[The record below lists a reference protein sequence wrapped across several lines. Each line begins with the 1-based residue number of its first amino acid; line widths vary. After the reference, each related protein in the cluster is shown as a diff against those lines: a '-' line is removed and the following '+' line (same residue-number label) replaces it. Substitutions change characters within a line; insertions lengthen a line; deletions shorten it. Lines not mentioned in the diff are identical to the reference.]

1 MRHFPIVIVAFSYAN
16 PSCFPMVIQARLWPN
31 VSTVIG
37 DFSMAEKLLDRMRLI
52 IRLKH
57 YSVRTEKAYLHW
69 ARRFILFHGKRHPE
83 SLGAEEVTA
92 FLSHLAVDRHCAPA
106 TQNQAL
112 NGLLF
117 LYRRVLEI
125 DLPWLDEV
133 VRAKRPERMPVVL
146 TTAEVRAVLA
156 HMPAPYDL
164 LIRLLYGSGLRIGE
178 ATRLR
183 VKDVDLERR
192 SIIVR
197 DGKGA
202 KDRVT
207 VLADSCI
214 PALSERIEQSL
225 ALCADDRLRRR
236 GGVVLPHALNRKYP
250 NARFED
256 GWQFVF
262 PARNFSRE
270 PRTGRVAR
278 YHVFNSTVQRAVKR
292 AANPAGIRKPVTC
305 HVFRHSFATH
315 LLESGADI
323 RTIQQLL
330 GHSDVR
336 TTMIYTHV
344 VQRGA
349 LGARSPLDNLA

>member
-1 MRHFPIVIVAFSYAN
+1 
-16 PSCFPMVIQARLWPN
+16 
-31 VSTVIG
+31 
-37 DFSMAEKLLDRMRLI
+37 MAEKLLDRMRRI

-57 YSVRTEKAYLHW
+57 YSVRTEKAYVHW
-69 ARRFILFHGKRHPE
+69 ARRFILFHGKRHPDAM
-83 SLGAEEVTA
+83 GADEVTA
-92 FLSHLAVDRHCAPA
+92 FLSHLAVDRHCAPS

-112 NGLLF
+112 NALLF
-117 LYRRVLEI
+117 LYRKVLEI

-133 VRAKRPERMPVVL
+133 VRAKRPQRIPVVL
-146 TTAEVRAVLA
+146 TAAEVRAVLA
-156 HMPAPYDL
+156 HLMPPYDL
-164 LIRLLYGSGLRIGE
+164 LVRLLYGSGLRIGE

-192 SIIVR
+192 SIVVR

-207 VLADSCI
+207 VLADSCAA
-214 PALSERIEQSL
+214 ALSERIEHSL
-225 ALCADDRLRRR
+225 ALCADDRSHAR
-236 GGVVLPHALNRKYP
+236 GGVILPYALERKYP
-250 NARFED
+250 NARFEE

-262 PARNFSRE
+262 PARNLSRE
-270 PRTGRVAR
+270 PRSDRIAR
-278 YHVFNSTVQRAVKR
+278 YHVFNSTVQRAVKKAGSR
-292 AANPAGIRKPVTC
+292 AGIRKPVTC

-349 LGARSPLDNLA
+349 LGTRSPLDGLG

>member
-1 MRHFPIVIVAFSYAN
+1 MRQFPTHFFRFSYPN
-16 PSCFPMVIQARLWPN
+16 SSNFPVSDLRFLRRNGPESTR
-31 VSTVIG
+31 VST
-37 DFSMAEKLLDRMRLI
+37 MAEKLLDRMRRI
-52 IRLKH
+52 IRVKH
-57 YSVRTEKAYLHW
+57 YSLRTEKAYLHW
-69 ARRFILFHGKRHPE
+69 ARRFILFHGKRHPKTM
-83 SLGAEEVTA
+83 GTEEVTA
-92 FLSHLAVDRHCAPA
+92 FLSYLAVERNCAA
-106 TQNQAL
+106 STQNQAL
-112 NGLLF
+112 NALLF
-117 LYRRVLEI
+117 LYRQVLEI
-125 DLPWLDEV
+125 DLPWLDEI
-133 VRAKRPERMPVVL
+133 VRAKRPQRVPVVL

-156 HMPAPYDL
+156 HLAPPYDL
-164 LIRLLYGSGLRIGE
+164 LVRLLYGSGLRIGE

-183 VKDVDLERR
+183 VKDIDFDRR

-202 KDRVT
+202 KDRIT

-225 ALCADDRLRRR
+225 ALCADDRLRKR
-236 GGVVLPHALNRKYP
+236 GGVVLPHALDRKYP
-250 NARFED
+250 DARFED

-262 PARNFSRE
+262 PARNLSRE
-270 PRTGRVAR
+270 PRSGKFAR

-292 AANPAGIRKPVTC
+292 ASARAGVRKPITC

-315 LLESGADI
+315 LLETGADI

-344 VQRGA
+344 IHRGA
-349 LGARSPLDNLA
+349 LGARSPLDRD

>member
-1 MRHFPIVIVAFSYAN
+1 
-16 PSCFPMVIQARLWPN
+16 
-31 VSTVIG
+31 
-37 DFSMAEKLLDRMRLI
+37 MAEKLLDRMRRI
-52 IRLKH
+52 IRVKH
-57 YSVRTEKAYLHW
+57 YSLRTEKAYLHW
-69 ARRFILFHGKRHPE
+69 VRRFILFHGKRHPE
-83 SLGAEEVTA
+83 TMGADEVTA
-92 FLSHLAVDRHCAPA
+92 FLSHLAVARHCAPS

-112 NGLLF
+112 NALLF
-117 LYRRVLEI
+117 LYRRVLET

-133 VRAKRPERMPVVL
+133 VRAKRSARIPVVL
-146 TTAEVRAVLA
+146 TTTEVRAVLA

-164 LIRLLYGSGLRIGE
+164 LVRLLYGSGMRIGE

-192 SIIVR
+192 SIVVR

-207 VLADSCI
+207 VLADSCAA
-214 PALSERIEQSL
+214 ALSERIEQSL
-225 ALCADDRLRRR
+225 ALCADDRLRKR
-236 GGVVLPHALNRKYP
+236 GGVILPHALDRKYP

-262 PARNFSRE
+262 PARNLSRE
-270 PRTGRVAR
+270 PRSGRIAR
-278 YHVFNSTVQRAVKR
+278 HHVFNSTVQRAVKKASR
-292 AANPAGIRKPVTC
+292 RAGIRKPVTC

-349 LGARSPLDNLA
+349 LGARSPLDGLA